1 MGVYMKVTGE
11 KEQVKDSQI
20 AVLVRKVWGKARLTL
35 SAHPIVMLQW
45 STGSMCRIDEQLG
58 RLRRMLCRSPRYAAE
73 ASRSTSKGRSKEDV
87 D

>member
-1 MGVYMKVTGE
+1 
-11 KEQVKDSQI
+11 
-20 AVLVRKVWGKARLTL
+20 
-35 SAHPIVMLQW
+35 VMLQW